1 MAMAMSAVKVGP
13 SVAVG
18 RRVAGVRGR
27 SSAAVARRV
36 APKANAAAAVAAPV
50 TAAVTEAVT
59 DAAVSAVPA
68 AATNAALGTV
78 ANQAVPDLSMAIAA
92 DAAWIL
98 TCSALVLF
106 MTLPGLSAFYG
117 GLVRRKNQLS
127 VFMQCLVC
135 ACVTSVMWFG
145 FGYSLCF
152 GDAPNAV
159 VGGLDKA
166 FMSGITLDSMVET
179 LPEALWA
186 LYQMTFAVIT
196 PALMIGAFV
205 ERMKF
210 NASIIYMALWSLFV
224 YYPACHLIWGGG
236 ALGNAG
242 VIDFAGGIVVH
253 VTAGVGALVA
263 AIVVGPRKKNQMV
276 AGNILLT
283 LLGTGM
289 LWVGWFG
296 FNGGSA
302 AAAGAQAAFANL
314 VTHLSASMAGLTW
327 MAADIRET
335 GKTSVIGV
343 CTGCVAGLAAITPAA
358 GSVGPKGAI
367 VIGLLSAIICRFFST
382 TVKEKLGYDD
392 SLDVFGVHG
401 VGGFVGTIL
410 LAILGTPAWGGF
422 NETAVL
428 PQLVIQLSAA
438 VGVGL
443 YTAVAS
449 YACLKIT
456 STMTDGLRVS
466 DDTEV
471 GAGLDTVC
479 HGETCYSIEEKEE
492 LRTIVA

>member
-1 MAMAMSAVKVGP
+1 M
-13 SVAVG
+13 
-18 RRVAGVRGR
+18 
-27 SSAAVARRV
+27 
-36 APKANAAAAVAAPV
+36 AAAAA
-50 TAAVTEAVT
+50 
-59 DAAVSAVPA
+59 S
-68 AATNAALGTV
+68 AATASVKVNPV
-78 ANQAVPDLSMAIAA
+78 ANIASTPVGA

-127 VFMQCLVC
+127 VFAQCLVC
-135 ACVTSVMWFG
+135 ALVTSVMWWA

-152 GDAPNAV
+152 SEAPNAA

-166 FMSGITLDSMVET
+166 FLMSITKDSLQET

-210 NASIIYMALWSLFV
+210 NASIVYMAVWSVLV

-236 ALGNAG
+236 ALAAAG

-253 VTAGVGALVA
+253 ITAGIGALVA
-263 AIVVGPRKKNQMV
+263 AIVVGPRKENRMV
-276 AGNILLT
+276 PGNILLT

-302 AAAGAQAAFANL
+302 GAAGHDAAFANL
-314 VTHLSASMAGLTW
+314 VTHLSASIAGLVW
-327 MAADIRET
+327 MALDYMET
-335 GKTSVIGV
+335 KKTSIVGI

-358 GSVGPKGAI
+358 GSVGPLGGI
-367 VIGLLSAIICRFFST
+367 LMGTISALICRYFST
-382 TVKEKLGYDD
+382 EVKTKFGYDD

-410 LAILGTPAWGGF
+410 LAVLGAPAFGGF
-422 NETAVL
+422 VET
-428 PQLVIQLSAA
+428 PMMTQLGIQTAA
-438 VGVGL
+438 ALATVA
-443 YTAVAS
+443 YTGVAS
-449 YACLKIT
+449 YLALKV
-456 STMTDGLRVS
+456 TDKVCGGLRVE
-466 DDTEV
+466 DVVETKT
-471 GAGLDTVC
+471 GLDQYC
-479 HGETCYSIEEKEE
+479 HGEACYSLDDLAEGI
-492 LRTIVA
+492 TIDKKSDAEVVPA